1 MNGERRLIVVSDS
14 ETMSTCAYGCGGFTA
29 GNYWWI
35 LTWLLG
41 EVWLLQSRHGG
52 CDTVGSRRE
61 ADLYPVYDRYH
72 GRDSRRRASEE
83 LA

>member
-1 MNGERRLIVVSDS
+1 MMNGERRLIVVSDS

-41 EVWLLQSRHGG
+41 EVWL
-52 CDTVGSRRE
+52 
-61 ADLYPVYDRYH
+61 
-72 GRDSRRRASEE
+72 ASVLTESMVCTPLE
-83 LA
+83 SV